1 MKWKIAG
8 AVAVLLLF
16 AVGIGCNG
24 FFVNPTLT
32 GLTIGPTTSIQTGST
47 VQMSAVGTYSDGSTN
62 NVSSVSWSSS
72 DTTIASIS
80 TGGLVTGVGS
90 GQATITGA
98 AQTVTGS
105 ATITVTIA
113 NLTSIKVTTDPAGLT
128 SVVAGNSVQF
138 VATGISNGQPVII
151 TDSVTWSINPSSV
164 TNASIGSTGLMT
176 TTSQSGT
183 SGSTPI
189 QIVAQDPTTGIT
201 GTLNFTI
208 TNP

>member
-8 AVAVLLLF
+8 SIAALLLF

-62 NVSSVSWSSS
+62 NVSNVSWSSS

-138 VATGISNGQPVII
+138 VATGISNGQPVVI
-151 TDSVTWSINPSSV
+151 TDSVTWSISPSSV
-164 TNASIGSTGLMT
+164 TNASIDSTGFMT
-176 TTSQSGT
+176 TTSGGT
-183 SGSTPI
+183 GTQQI
-189 QIVAQDPTTGIT
+189 QISAQDPTTGIT
-201 GTLNFTI
+201 GTLNFSI